1 MAGSKDGIGVVGWR
15 KRVLSAYFELRAQSG
30 LALAPGEP
38 RTAAT
43 AILRIEVLAAE
54 PFAKPLSVRGTGE
67 TENAVRDMVPPH
79 RVPREQSGSPR
90 QNSRRIWWLLPMI

>member
-1 MAGSKDGIGVVGWR
+1 
-15 KRVLSAYFELRAQSG
+15 VLSAYFELRAPVRLSSC
-30 LALAPGEP
+30 AREP

-79 RVPREQSGSPR
+79 RVPREQSESPR